1 MPPLANPVKLPN
13 WEVLGGESI
22 IPADLTVNL
31 TIPNNTTEIFQMVA
45 EGGVAYYHFGA
56 NAKVSSPG
64 FIPENG
70 RVIEGPIR
78 DLLELAPSVFAAA
91 GVTLHIIY
99 YRRNT
104 GK

>member
-1 MPPLANPVKLPN
+1 MVLGNPVKLPN
-13 WEVLGGESI
+13 WEVLEAGQAI
-22 IPADLTVNL
+22 IPASASVSA
-31 TIPNNTTEIFQMVA
+31 TIPLETEIVQIVA
-45 EGGVAYYHFGA
+45 EGGVGYYHFGA
-56 NAKVSSPG
+56 LATVSSPG
-64 FIPENG
+64 FVPENG

-78 DLLELAPSVFAAA
+78 DLTQLAVFAAA